1 MTTAEIRNEFEHKY
15 GKKITEYLVEMHHQ
29 RIERND
35 GNYLGENPA
44 YLIGLLLNADIY
56 LWDRVEEIENENQRR
71 IRS

>member
-1 MTTAEIRNEFEHKY
+1 MTTAEIRKEFEHKY

-56 LWDRVEEIENENQRR
+56 LWEKVEEIENGDQRR
-71 IRS
+71 V